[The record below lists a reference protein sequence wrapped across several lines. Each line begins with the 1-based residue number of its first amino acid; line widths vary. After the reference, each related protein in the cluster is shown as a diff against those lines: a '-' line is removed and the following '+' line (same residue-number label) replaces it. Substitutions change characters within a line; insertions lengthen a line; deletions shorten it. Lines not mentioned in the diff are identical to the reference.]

1 MNKYVILLLLQSK
14 SMKKYILYSL
24 FGIGAAVL
32 WASCGGNEQPAVKTT
47 KSTETRTSGSINIAV
62 DESYKPVITQEV
74 NVFDSSYPDA
84 KINAAYLPEN
94 ECFAQLFD
102 GKVQMIMTTR
112 ELSAQEIKACES
124 RNIYTRSV
132 AIAQDAIVV
141 VANNATPDSIMTVGQ
156 LKAILT
162 GGFAR
167 KYTVVVDNKNGSIA
181 RYITD
186 SLIPGQK
193 LSAQL
198 FAANNSE
205 EVISYVAKTPD
216 AVGLIGMSHAFDPES
231 NVGYGTFRSDV
242 KIVSLKN
249 DTLQQFIKPYQASV
263 ALKEY
268 PLVRKLY
275 FIMRQDSDLASGFAN
290 FLTSEPGQ
298 MIIGKA
304 MMQPLQVQLI
314 IREAAIKP

>member
-1 MNKYVILLLLQSK
+1 MIKYVILLLLQSK
-14 SMKKYILYSL
+14 SMKKYVLFSL
-24 FGIGAAVL
+24 FGIGAAML
-32 WASCGGNEQPAVKTT
+32 WASCGGNTQPAATT
-47 KSTETRTSGSINIAV
+47 SKSTDTRTSGSINIAV

-74 NVFDSSYPDA
+74 NVFDSSYPNA
-84 KINAAYLPEN
+84 KINPSYLPES
-94 ECFAQLFD
+94 ECFAQLFS

-112 ELSAQEIKACES
+112 ELSPEEIKSCES

-132 AIAQDAIVV
+132 AIAQDAIVIV
-141 VANNATPDSIMTVGQ
+141 GHKGTQDSLMTVGQ

-186 SLIPGQK
+186 VLIPGQK

-205 EVISYVAKTPD
+205 EVIQYVAKTPD
-216 AVGLIGMSHAFDPES
+216 AIGLIGMSHAFDPES

-242 KIVSLKN
+242 KVVSLQN
-249 DTLQQFIKPYQASV
+249 DTLQRFIKPYQASV

-268 PLVRKLY
+268 PMVRKLY
-275 FIMRQDSDLASGFAN
+275 FIVRQDSELGAGFAN

-314 IREAAIKP
+314 IREAEIKP